1 MEETIALIKSCIISK
16 KGGVPIGDLNDEFQN
31 LVGEPIPYRR
41 LGFSSLRAFLR
52 IIDGL
57 ETKRNEFGEQILK
70 INDSKIAHID
80 RLIRYQKVD
89 YSKTKN
95 KYYKQFAHRKNNSEY
110 NDDRRQ
116 RNRATHNINRANKRI
131 EDLDYRRDPY
141 LSKTHGFHE
150 NNSFSYEE
158 ENHCPVVIEL
168 NETKEITSIHE
179 PTASGQQLLGDDF
192 FLQLA
197 IRNLH
202 LPIWRYKDN
211 LALHCGLCI
220 SGQTISDCTRSLR
233 NISTISNRVVILLG
247 SVDVYNGATC
257 EEMIY
262 DMTELLQVLRSKFHL
277 SNSAITICTIPPL
290 ANLSIYAYKKQ
301 SLALFCF
308 NNWIRSL
315 ADDASRRD
323 ASFESYPI
331 IDLFESFCNE
341 TYVTEYDWFQ
351 TSLMRLHD
359 NSAESNHRIVNDN
372 FNLKNH
378 VKRLKED
385 VQKKEQALCEAQERE
400 RRLKVQCES
409 VSRDL
414 KHEKEEIRKL
424 KKQAQSKDIQH
435 EHEIRRIMRNSEK
448 LQEQLQKSLGTFVSK
463 DKVLQMMQTD
473 HEKELTSYKQTICRL
488 EENNRQMLEEI
499 NNLKQILELHKN
511 AIDLQVEASGWTSTN
526 I

>member
-351 TSLMRLHD
+351 TQARRVSGTKHSYVLWNNKGRKRAMSLIC
-359 NSAESNHRIVNDN
+359 E
-372 FNLKNH
+372 
-378 VKRLKED
+378 KED
-385 VQKKEQALCEAQERE
+385 VER
-400 RRLKVQCES
+400 
-409 VSRDL
+409 SR
-414 KHEKEEIRKL
+414 
-424 KKQAQSKDIQH
+424 SP
-435 EHEIRRIMRNSEK
+435 NS
-448 LQEQLQKSLGTFVSK
+448 LR
-463 DKVLQMMQTD
+463 MQ
-473 HEKELTSYKQTICRL
+473 
-488 EENNRQMLEEI
+488 
-499 NNLKQILELHKN
+499 
-511 AIDLQVEASGWTSTN
+511 
-526 I
+526 